1 MKREFSIIVPTI
13 VDSPPTLASLPDEQA
28 LRSMNGELI
37 VIRDRWGNACRT
49 RNVGAA
55 VARGDVLCF
64 IDDDDA
70 AFDFSE
76 LYNYIKKYIRGVFY
90 WADAPHILIVHRE
103 DFLRAGGY
111 DERHPRRGAEAVEI
125 RERLKSLGLEFKL
138 LEMPL
143 KHLRDTWDKKH
154 YLSTNKSLT
163 WTYITYHYLPLRR
176 VLCRKH
182 PVELARRW
190 VWVLEWVLVQ
200 RHRRRSIFLSLIH
213 I

>member
-143 KHLRDTWDKKH
+143 KHLRDTWDRKH
-154 YLSTNKSLT
+154 FLSTNKSLT
-163 WTYITYHYLPLRR
+163 WTYITYHTFPLRR
-176 VLCRKH
+176 VLWRKH

-190 VWVLEWVLVQ
+190 VWALEWVLVQ
-200 RHRRRSIFLSLIH
+200 RHRRRSIFSR
-213 I
+213 